1 MTGLNCLVLPRAS
14 IRGVIWGVGYMN
26 TKLVTIFGG
35 SGFLGRHTVRA
46 LARAG
51 WRIKI
56 ATRHPAR
63 GFFLRPLG
71 TVGQIDFVKCDVA
84 DAQSVAAAV
93 MGASAVI
100 NLTGILFQKGQTFED
115 VQAQGA
121 ANITQAA
128 AAAGVTALVHI
139 SAIGADGESES
150 EYAVTKADG
159 EKAVREGFADA
170 VILRPSII
178 FGPEDGFFNKFAGM
192 ARFLPMLPLVGG
204 GHTRF
209 QPVFVGDVAAAI
221 VTVLTSPAARGRTFE
236 LGGPSIYSFKE
247 LLQMILREIGRRRLL
262 MPLPFALASLQ
273 AAFLQ
278 LLPNPILTMDQ
289 VKLLKKDNVVA
300 PTATGLADLGISPT
314 SVEAVIPSYL
324 WRFRAKGEYAA
335 DLPNMTA

>member
-1 MTGLNCLVLPRAS
+1 
-14 IRGVIWGVGYMN
+14 MN
-26 TKLVTIFGG
+26 TNLVTIFGG

-51 WRIKI
+51 WRIRV

-84 DAQSVAAAV
+84 DAQSVSAAV

-115 VQAQGA
+115 VQAEGA
-121 ANITQAA
+121 ANIAQAA
-128 AAAGVTALVHI
+128 TAAGVRALVHV
-139 SAIGADGESES
+139 SAIGADAESGS
-150 EYAVTKADG
+150 KYATTKAQG
-159 EKAVREGFADA
+159 EQSVREAFPDA

-209 QPVFVGDVAAAI
+209 QPIFVGDVAAAI
-221 VTVLTSPAARGRTFE
+221 VQALSSPGARGRTFE

-247 LLQMILREIGRRRLL
+247 LLQMILRETGRKRLL
-262 MPLPFALASLQ
+262 VPLPFALASLK

-300 PTATGLADLGISPT
+300 PTAAGLADLGIKPT

-324 WRFRAKGEYAA
+324 WRFRAKGEYADDA
-335 DLPNMTA
+335 GQLSQG

>member
-1 MTGLNCLVLPRAS
+1 
-14 IRGVIWGVGYMN
+14 MN
-26 TKLVTIFGG
+26 TNLVTIFGG

-51 WRIKI
+51 WRIRV
-56 ATRHPAR
+56 ATRNPGR

-84 DAQSVAAAV
+84 DADAVAAAV
-93 MGASAVI
+93 KGSNAVI

-115 VQAQGA
+115 VQAEGA
-121 ANITQAA
+121 ANIARAA
-128 AAAGVTALVHI
+128 ADAGVTALVHV
-139 SAIGADGESES
+139 SAIGADAQSES
-150 EYAVTKADG
+150 EYAVTKAQG
-159 EKAVREGFADA
+159 EQAMREAFPNAV
-170 VILRPSII
+170 VLRPSII
-178 FGPEDGFFNKFAGM
+178 FGPEDGFFNKFAAM
-192 ARFLPMLPLVGG
+192 ARYLPVLPLVGG

-209 QPVFVGDVAAAI
+209 QPVFVGDVAQAI
-221 VTVLTSPAARGRTFE
+221 VKALASEEARGRTFE

-247 LLQMILREIGRRRLL
+247 LLQLILRETGRKRLL
-262 MPLPFALASLQ
+262 VPLPFGIASVK

-278 LLPNPILTMDQ
+278 IMPNPILTMDQ

-300 PTATGLADLGISPT
+300 PTAAGLADLGITPT

-335 DLPNMTA
+335 DAPNMTGLSQS

>member
-1 MTGLNCLVLPRAS
+1 
-14 IRGVIWGVGYMN
+14 MN
-26 TKLVTIFGG
+26 TNLVTIFGG

-51 WRIKI
+51 WRIRV

-84 DAQSVAAAV
+84 DADNVAAAV
-93 MGASAVI
+93 MGANAVI

-115 VQAQGA
+115 VQAEGA
-121 ANITQAA
+121 ANIAKAA
-128 AAAGVTALVHI
+128 AAAGVNALVHV
-139 SAIGADGESES
+139 SAIGADAQSES
-150 EYAVTKADG
+150 KYATTKAQG
-159 EKAVREGFADA
+159 EQAMREAFPDA

-178 FGPEDGFFNKFAGM
+178 FGPEDGFFNKFASM

-221 VTVLTSPAARGRTFE
+221 VQALSSPATRGRTFE

-247 LLQMILREIGRRRLL
+247 LLQMILRETGRKRLL
-262 MPLPFALASLQ
+262 VPLPFALASLK

-278 LLPNPILTMDQ
+278 LLPNPVLTMDQ

-300 PTATGLADLGISPT
+300 PTAAGLADLGITPT

-324 WRFRAKGEYAA
+324 WRFRAKGEYADDA
-335 DLPNMTA
+335 GQLSQG

>member
-1 MTGLNCLVLPRAS
+1 MSTN
-14 IRGVIWGVGYMN
+14 
-26 TKLVTIFGG
+26 LVTIFGG

-51 WRIKI
+51 WRIRV
-56 ATRHPAR
+56 ATRNPGR

-84 DAQSVAAAV
+84 DADSVAAAV
-93 MGASAVI
+93 KGSNAVI

-115 VQAQGA
+115 VQAEGA
-121 ANITQAA
+121 ANIAHAA
-128 AAAGVTALVHI
+128 ADAGATALVHV
-139 SAIGADGESES
+139 SAIGADAQSES
-150 EYAVTKADG
+150 EYAITKAQG
-159 EKAVREGFADA
+159 EQAVRESFPQA

-178 FGPEDGFFNKFAGM
+178 FGPEDGFFNKFAAM
-192 ARFLPMLPLVGG
+192 ARYLPVLPLVGG

-221 VTVLTSPAARGRTFE
+221 VKALSSEEARGRTFE

-247 LLQMILREIGRRRLL
+247 LLQLILRETGRKRILA
-262 MPLPFALASLQ
+262 PLPFGIATVQ

-278 LLPNPILTMDQ
+278 ILPNPILTMDQ

-300 PTATGLADLGISPT
+300 PTAAGLADLGITPT

-335 DLPNMTA
+335 DTQNITGLSQP